1 MGNEEIKL
9 PDLKQVEFLSKACWP
24 PPRWFDPVPWWVKV
38 DLRKLILQA
47 QMRHRVEIIRLEVQ
61 AKEIEGKML
70 KEIEEILG
78 RQK

>member
-9 PDLKQVEFLSKACWP
+9 PDLKQVEFLSRAFCRLPWP
-24 PPRWFDPVPWWVKV
+24 FDPVPWWLK
-38 DLRKLILQA
+38 DDIRISILQA
-47 QMRHRVEIIRLEVQ
+47 QMRYRAEITRFEAQ
-61 AKEIEGKML
+61 AKEIEGKMF